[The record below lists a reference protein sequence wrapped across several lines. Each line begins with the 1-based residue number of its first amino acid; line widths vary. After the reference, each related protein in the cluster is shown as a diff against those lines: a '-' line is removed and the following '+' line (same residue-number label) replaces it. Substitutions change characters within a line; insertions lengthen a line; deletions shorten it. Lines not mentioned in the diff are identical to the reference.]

1 MHRFPFR
8 YAIALTGGIATG
20 KSSVARLFAQ
30 AGYAIIDADKV
41 AHAILASE
49 ASWIAE
55 TFGGAYLRDGVPD
68 RAALGTLVFG
78 DENARKRLEAH
89 LHPLIRAEIVRRSE
103 VHETER
109 VPYLIEI
116 PLFFES
122 GAYPIERSVL
132 VYAPKALQLQRLMRR
147 DGLSAEQARRR
158 IEAQMPIE
166 KKRTLACY
174 TIDNSGDQAQMQREF
189 KRVEAQIRKDM
200 QA

>member
-20 KSSVARLFAQ
+20 KSTVAQRFAQ

-55 TFGGAYLRDGVPD
+55 TFGEHYLRDGAPD
-68 RAALGTLVFG
+68 RAALGTLVFS
-78 DENARKRLEAH
+78 DESARKRLEAH

-132 VYAPKALQLQRLMRR
+132 VYAPEALQLQRLMRR
-147 DGLSAEQARRR
+147 DGLSVEQARRR

-166 KKRTLACY
+166 KKRTMARY

-189 KRVEAQIRKDM
+189 ERVEAQIRKDM